1 MLLAIDQGNTN
12 TVFALLDGARV
23 VRKWRIST
31 DERRTA
37 DEYMVWIAALLDV
50 AGISPQSV
58 DAAILATVVPQGQF
72 NLVLL
77 CRRYFRVEPL
87 IIGDPAVELA
97 VAVRVRD
104 PAEVGADRLVNA
116 VAAQAL
122 YGGPLVIVDFGTAT
136 TFDVIDADGGYLGGV
151 ISPGIN
157 LSLKALHE
165 AAAKL
170 PRIAIEAPP
179 DDAVL
184 GRSTLEA
191 MRSGVFWGYVGLID
205 GIVARLKAEQGRD
218 MRVIA
223 TGGLA
228 KIFAGRLEAIDEVD
242 FDLTI
247 TGLRLIHERNRH
259 RRRAP
264 EPEDGASDGT

>member
-12 TVFALLDGARV
+12 TVFALLDKDRI

-31 DERRTA
+31 DDRRTA

-50 AGISPQSV
+50 AGLGRDSV

-87 IIGDPAVELA
+87 IVGEPGVETG
-97 VAVRVRD
+97 VAVKVRD

-136 TFDVIDADGGYLGGV
+136 TFDVISADGDYLGGV

-165 AAAKL
+165 AAAML
-170 PRIAIEAPP
+170 PRIAVEAPQ
-179 DDAVL
+179 DGRVL

-191 MRSGVFWGYVGLID
+191 MQSGVFWGYVGLVD
-205 GIVARLKAEQGRD
+205 GIVARLRAEIEPA
-218 MRVIA
+218 MKVVA

-228 KIFAGRLEAIDEVD
+228 KIFAGHSVAIDHVD

-247 TGLRLIHERNRH
+247 TGLRLIHEINRKNGRNRD
-259 RRRAP
+259 RK
-264 EPEDGASDGT
+264 D

>member
-12 TVFALLDGARV
+12 TVFALLDGERI

-31 DERRTA
+31 DDRRTA

-50 AGISPQSV
+50 AGLGRGSV

-87 IIGDPAVELA
+87 IVGEPGVKTG
-97 VAVRVRD
+97 VAVKVRD

-136 TFDVIDADGGYLGGV
+136 TFDVIDAEGSYLGGV

-170 PRIAIEAPP
+170 PRIAVEAPQ
-179 DDAVL
+179 DGKVL

-191 MRSGVFWGYVGLID
+191 MQSGVFWGYVGLID
-205 GIVARLKAEQGRD
+205 GIVARLRAEIEPA
-218 MRVIA
+218 MKVVA

-228 KIFAGRLEAIDEVD
+228 KIFAGHCDVIDHVD

-247 TGLRLIHERNRH
+247 IGLRLIHEINRKDGRNSGKK
-259 RRRAP
+259 
-264 EPEDGASDGT
+264 D